1 MLLFNYIA
9 IARKKKHVD
18 MKEISF
24 VFLVGFK
31 SKRGKCL
38 DGNTKERVKGEMEMI
53 KKDKREREREMLQ
66 GDRDRIDQLVESLV
80 LRARPL
86 PLTLTLLL

>member
-1 MLLFNYIA
+1 M
-9 IARKKKHVD
+9 RKKKVYI
-18 MKEISF
+18 KEISF

-53 KKDKREREREMLQ
+53 KKTKEKERERCSKVTEIVL
-66 GDRDRIDQLVESLV
+66 ISLSRV
-80 LRARPL
+80 WF
-86 PLTLTLLL
+86 

>member
-1 MLLFNYIA
+1 M
-9 IARKKKHVD
+9 
-18 MKEISF
+18 
-24 VFLVGFK
+24 GFK

-66 GDRDRIDQLVESLV
+66 GDRDRIDQLVKSLV